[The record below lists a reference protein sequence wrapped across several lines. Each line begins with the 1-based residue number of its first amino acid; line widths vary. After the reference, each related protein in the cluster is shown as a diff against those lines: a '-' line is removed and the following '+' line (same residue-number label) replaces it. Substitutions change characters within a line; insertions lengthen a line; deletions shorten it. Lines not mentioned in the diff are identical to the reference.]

1 MLTKRTNFCN
11 ETIHV
16 VKVIPVLAC
25 KLNLETIAVNKIVLI
40 PNGKQYLKTPKMEL
54 VSYIKYNCSMHYA
67 QSGTT

>member
-25 KLNLETIAVNKIVLI
+25 KLNLETIAVNKIVL
-40 PNGKQYLKTPKMEL
+40 K
-54 VSYIKYNCSMHYA
+54 
-67 QSGTT
+67 